1 MTGGAA
7 RSAAEKIRLAL
18 QSRRPA
24 GAPPS
29 PLAGEADLAFAY
41 TRTRVVPPPP
51 GALRR
56 QGVVAGE
63 AGEPAADAFRIL
75 RTRLLAELDAR
86 GGNVLAVC
94 AAGPG
99 AGKSFV
105 AANLAVSIASL
116 FARTALLVELDLRR
130 PSVHRAFALAGGPG
144 LADHLEGR
152 AALEGCLV
160 SPGIP
165 RLVLLPQPTP
175 VGAGSSE
182 LLASPRM
189 AALVQGLRSRYPE
202 RVVILNT
209 PPLLA
214 TDDALTALGFADGC
228 LLVLREGRADRAGSL
243 RAAELIGRERF
254 LGSVLNDA
262 RWAKAPA
269 YGY

>member
-1 MTGGAA
+1 MGLA
-7 RSAAEKIRLAL
+7 AAEKIRRAL
-18 QSRRPA
+18 EKERPLGAAPRPA
-24 GAPPS
+24 
-29 PLAGEADLAFAY
+29 AGEAALAVAY
-41 TRTRVVPPPP
+41 TRTRVAAPPP
-51 GALRR
+51 GTLQR
-56 QGVVAGE
+56 QGILAGE
-63 AGEPAADAFRIL
+63 ARHPVADAFRIL
-75 RTRLLAELDAR
+75 RARALTGLDAR
-86 GGNVLAVC
+86 DGNVLAVC
-94 AAGPG
+94 AAGAG

-130 PSVHRAFALAGGPG
+130 PAVHRLFGLAGGPG
-144 LADHLEGR
+144 LADHLLGR

-160 SPGIP
+160 SPGVE

-175 VGAGSSE
+175 LAGGSSE

-189 AALVQGLRSRYPE
+189 AALVRELRQRYPD
-202 RVVILNT
+202 RVLVLNT

-214 TDDALTALGFADGC
+214 TDDALTAVGLADGC
-228 LLVLREGRADRAGSL
+228 LLVLREGRADRAGTL

-262 RWAKAPA
+262 RWSKAPA